1 MLTHD
6 RCVPDVYLHTV
17 TTGGAVGIGAAV
29 LAVVSAFFIFIFI
42 YRRRKRR
49 ASEPAINTPVGPVTG
64 AATTNQM

>member
-1 MLTHD
+1 
-6 RCVPDVYLHTV
+6 V